1 MYRVSEGVAARRA
14 FQTVRWFLT
23 LSPLTGLTPRVPC
36 AADSLRQPVEK
47 KEKET
52 SMKSK
57 RIIAPAML
65 VAALLLIAPAARAQV
80 LQQVPSDALVVIKFN
95 KLKPTSDKI
104 AAMAQKLGVA
114 QWRPEMADPLGSFK
128 KEAKLTNGL
137 DDNGEAAVVIP
148 SSIVDDKAAPGK
160 SKAMILLLPV
170 TDYKTFIGNFEGAT
184 TAGEITTFKFGTN
197 TDNSYVVNW
206 GKYAAIGTSQ
216 DVVQKKPDGLTAQ
229 GIAGKE
235 LAEKDIVIF
244 ANMKAVRTHVMP
256 HMAKAREQFIK
267 GFEQGYTRSVNQSA
281 PRGRGAAGAGAQPAS
296 QPAIKFT

>member
-1 MYRVSEGVAARRA
+1 MYRVSEGVAALRA
-14 FQTVRWFLT
+14 FQTVHGFLT

-36 AADSLRQPVEK
+36 AADSLRQPIEK

-65 VAALLLIAPAARAQV
+65 VLALLLIAPAARAQV
-80 LQQVPSDALVVIKFN
+80 LQQVPSDALLVIKFN
-95 KLKPTSDKI
+95 KLKPT
-104 AAMAQKLGVA
+104 
-114 QWRPEMADPLGSFK
+114 
-128 KEAKLTNGL
+128 
-137 DDNGEAAVVIP
+137 
-148 SSIVDDKAAPGK
+148 
-160 SKAMILLLPV
+160 
-170 TDYKTFIGNFEGAT
+170 
-184 TAGEITTFKFGTN
+184 
-197 TDNSYVVNW
+197 TDNSYVANW

-216 DVVQKKPDGLTAQ
+216 DIVQKKPDGLTAQ